1 MGVNMRN
8 SEGYYDPTA
17 YEALMTIEK
26 EAKALRAFR
35 PVVYICSPLAGD
47 VERNQEKART
57 YCRFAVDSGC
67 IPIAPHIYFT
77 QFMNDA
83 SRKERDLALFM
94 DIVLLSK
101 CAELWVFG
109 DAVTNGMSIEIE
121 KAKRKGQMITFFLPE
136 GWIFSNPSPYGH
148 GKERI

>member
-1 MGVNMRN
+1 MGVNKFN
-8 SEGYYDPTA
+8 CEGYYDPTA
-17 YEALMTIEK
+17 YEALTKIEQ
-26 EAKALRAFR
+26 EAKTLRAFR

-109 DAVTNGMSIEIE
+109 DTVTNGMSIEIE
-121 KAKRKGQMITFFLPE
+121 KAMRKGQLIRYFT
-136 GWIFSNPSPYGH
+136 
-148 GKERI
+148 ERCEEVRR

>member
-1 MGVNMRN
+1 MSIDKYN
-8 SEGYYDPTA
+8 SERYYDPTA
-17 YEALMTIEK
+17 YEALMKIEQ

-47 VERNQEKART
+47 TVCNQENART
-57 YCRFAVDSGC
+57 YCRFAVDAGC

-77 QFMNDA
+77 QFMNDND
-83 SRKERDLALFM
+83 RKERDLALFM

-109 DAVTNGMSIEIE
+109 EEVTRGMSIEIE
-121 KAKRKGQMITFFLPE
+121 KARRKGQLIRYFTE
-136 GWIFSNPSPYGH
+136 TC
-148 GKERI
+148 EEVRR